1 MTQIMF
7 EHFRV
12 ESLAIMNTSVLSLF
26 STGKT
31 TGLVVE
37 CGEGVSNT
45 VPVFEGYAM
54 PHAIH
59 NIDIAGK
66 DVTQELI
73 RQINEGQVIVNKD
86 YYENVRDMKEQM
98 CAVAMNYQHAIK
110 GEDPLDDE
118 QRSYELPDTKK
129 IIKVGHKQRF
139 SATEILFNPRLIG
152 SEVYGIANIAFQAI
166 EKCDNDLKINLYNNI
181 VLSGGS
187 TMLPGFHE
195 RFD

>member
-1 MTQIMF
+1 
-7 EHFRV
+7 
-12 ESLAIMNTSVLSLF
+12 MNTSVLSLF

-152 SEVYGIANIAFQAI
+152 SEVYGIANIGFQAI